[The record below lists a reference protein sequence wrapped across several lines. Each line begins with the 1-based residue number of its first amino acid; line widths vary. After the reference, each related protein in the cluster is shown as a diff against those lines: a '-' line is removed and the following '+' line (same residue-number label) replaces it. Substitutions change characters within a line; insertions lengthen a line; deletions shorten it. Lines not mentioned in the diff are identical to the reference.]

1 MGYFDGATVTEIH
14 AIPAVY
20 AKGQPGLWR
29 LDLAAE
35 QLVRERY
42 AAAREKAQRA
52 ALTSG
57 PDFPWGDC

>member
-42 AAAREKAQRA
+42 AAAREKAQRDRK
-52 ALTSG
+52 SVV
-57 PDFPWGDC
+57 